1 MKEKMLTGTG
11 CLLLLLATL
20 ASCTKEGGTCIS
32 STGTLI
38 RQERIVPDF
47 DSISLNEYVN
57 LILTQDTVNRVF
69 VETGKNIIGGISTN
83 VSERLLTI
91 HNYNECNWLRSYD
104 KPINVYVSVKNLM
117 KLSYNSSGDVTNKNP
132 LMSSPFWVD
141 VWGGCGTID
150 LDLNLYQGTFIE
162 HMGTADFK
170 LRGICKISS
179 IYAGDFG
186 LFDCRELETGYT
198 YIKNY
203 GSNDCYIHVSKYM
216 DATIGS
222 IGSIYYRGNP
232 DTVYKMIYGSGVID
246 PF

>member
-1 MKEKMLTGTG
+1 MKSP
-11 CLLLLLATL
+11 CLLWFFIPGILLAL
-20 ASCTKEGGTCIS
+20 LNSCAKEGGKCLS
-32 STGTLI
+32 STGPI
-38 RQERIVPDF
+38 IMQERNIPDF
-47 DSISLNEYVN
+47 DSISVNDYVN

-69 VETGKNIIGGISTN
+69 VEAGQNIIGGISTN
-83 VSERLLTI
+83 VEGTLLII
-91 HNYNECNWLRSYD
+91 HNYNECNWTRNYS

-117 KLSYNSSGDVTNKNP
+117 KLSYNSSGDVTTSNA
-132 LMSSPFWVD
+132 LMSSNLWVD

-150 LDLNLYQGTFIE
+150 LELNLYQGTFIE

-186 LFDCRELETGYT
+186 LFDCRDMETGYT

-203 GSNDCYIHVSKYM
+203 GSNDCYINVSKYL
-216 DATIGS
+216 DATVGS
-222 IGSIYYRGNP
+222 IGSIYYRGGP
-232 DTVYKMIYGSGVID
+232 DTVYTAIYGNGVIE